1 VAPAAGVGRG
11 GPLRTYLLLALAH
24 PTAGAAVSWTLGAPS
39 LPPLP
44 PSLASDA
51 SFAFPGS
58 AFASLG
64 DGGGGKSQLVLY
76 TAGGVTYRVVGA
88 PPFPAG
94 APSPTTPVLS
104 AGPSGAI
111 DASGNWLV
119 AAFRTGASS
128 LLGFTRA
135 ESAEFNCSAA
145 PPGVSWRTG
154 AIVTSDDDG
163 ASWSRGGAAILDDM
177 PCSPHAGGSAFAS
190 VLPNGSGFLA
200 WGGCTAY
207 RSLDSGAAVG
217 SWYRWFDGHFGAGFT
232 EPGIEGMSS
241 CLQGLP
247 YGAMNPSVSFNAYLN
262 RYVMVLSVQ
271 GDAQTLWIALSADGV
286 QAWSAPAVLL
296 RVAPPA
302 TLTWGSLLGTSSSS
316 ASERVATLV
325 YAATPPT
332 GKRPVDWVA
341 RSVTFSQ

>member
-1 VAPAAGVGRG
+1 MAPPSRPRRLALLLLLLPAAG
-11 GPLRTYLLLALAH
+11 
-24 PTAGAAVSWTLGAPS
+24 AAAISWTLGAPS

-44 PSLASDA
+44 AALASDA

-64 DGGGGKSQLVLY
+64 DGDGKSQLLLY
-76 TAGGVTYRVVGA
+76 TAGGATYRVVGA

-145 PPGVSWRTG
+145 PPGVAWRTG

-163 ASWSRGGAAILDDM
+163 ASWSRRGAAILDDM

-190 VLPNGSGFLA
+190 VLPNGSGYLA

-217 SWYRWFDGHFGAGFT
+217 SWFRWFDGHFGAGFS

-247 YGAMNPSVSFNAYLN
+247 YGAMNPSVSFNAFLN
-262 RYVMVLSVQ
+262 SYVMVLSVQ
-271 GDAQTLWIALSADGV
+271 GDAQTLWIAVSTDGV

-302 TLTWGSLLGTSSSS
+302 TLAWGSLVGSSNASV
-316 ASERVATLV
+316 SERVATLV

-332 GKRPVDWVA
+332 GKRSVDWVA
-341 RSVTFSQ
+341 RSLTFLR